1 MLVSHWRSLEVTPF
15 DRLHTSSYS
24 SSIVTMAVSCT
35 IFEIK
40 RGIGKNGNLSYSLAR
55 SPILFAHNFNANCP
69 NPWASKRC
77 KNITE
82 KFKYVPRMQQRHRWH
97 TDDRRQT
104 DGSCHKPKM
113 IEQSSDFLSHFLFPI
128 WLKISKLSHCRFNV
142 KASCR

>member
-82 KFKYVPRMQQRHRWH
+82 KFKYMPRMQQRHRWH
-97 TDDRRQT
+97 TDDRRT
-104 DGSCHKPKM
+104 APAISRKW
-113 IEQSSDFLSHFLFPI
+113 LSNRPI
-128 WLKISKLSHCRFNV
+128 FYHIFCSQFDSKSVSWATVDSMWKLHADS
-142 KASCR
+142 